1 MTSAEDSV
9 PHPPIT
15 TRATW
20 EQARAEL
27 LVAEKALTRER
38 DRINAL
44 RRRLPMVPVSAEY
57 VFDGPD
63 GALSFADLFA
73 GQRQLIMYHFM
84 YGPEWEAGC
93 PVCTA
98 YLNELGDLSILG
110 TRDTRFVV
118 VGRAPYAKIAAHKA
132 AFGMKHPMYSS
143 FRSTFN
149 FDMGMSSDTGEG
161 QGMSVFFRMGTAV
174 YHTYTTT
181 QRGVE
186 GLTGVD
192 AFLDITPYGRQQ
204 DFEDSPPGWP
214 QRPTYG
220 A

>member
-1 MTSAEDSV
+1 MTSSEDAV

-38 DRINAL
+38 DRVNAL
-44 RRRLPMVPVSAEY
+44 RRRLPMVPVSATY
-57 VFDGPD
+57 QFDGDEGPC
-63 GALSFADLFA
+63 SFAQLFA
-73 GQRQLIMYHFM
+73 GHRQLIMYHFM
-84 YGPEWEAGC
+84 FGPTWEAGC

-98 YLNELGDLSILG
+98 YLNELGDLSSLT

-118 VGRAPYAKIAAHKA
+118 MARAPIAKIQAHKA
-132 AFGMKHPMYSS
+132 ANNMHVPIYSA

-149 FDMGMSSDTGEG
+149 EDMGMSDAEGEA
-161 QGMSVFFRMGTAV
+161 QGVSVFFRMSTDV

>member
-1 MTSAEDSV
+1 MASSKESV

-15 TRATW
+15 ERAQW
-20 EQARAEL
+20 EHARAEL
-27 LVAEKALTRER
+27 LLAEKALTRER

-44 RRRLPMVPVSAEY
+44 RRRLPMVPVTTPY

-84 YGPEWEAGC
+84 FGPDWDAGC

-98 YLNELGDLSILG
+98 YLNELGDLSLLE

-118 VGRAPYAKIAAHKA
+118 VGRAPYAKIATHKA
-132 AFGMKHPMYSS
+132 AFAMKHPMYSS

-149 FDMGMSSDTGEG
+149 QDMGMSSDTGEG
-161 QGMSVFFRMGTAV
+161 QGMSVFFRLGTDV
-174 YHTYTTT
+174 
-181 QRGVE
+181 
-186 GLTGVD
+186 
-192 AFLDITPYGRQQ
+192 
-204 DFEDSPPGWP
+204 
-214 QRPTYG
+214 
-220 A
+220 